1 MSDSFDAIIIGSGPS
16 GSYAAINLAKANKIV
31 LLLEKE
37 KLPRYK
43 TCGGGVIFKN
53 NFLADIEVEKVSE
66 VNCFTAEINDYKSNL
81 SLKTQRKIPL
91 VQMVMRKDFDFSLI
105 QRAKELGANIKD
117 NCEVIRLENKSDFVE
132 VHTNI
137 ETFKSK
143 FVIIAAGATNKLIK
157 NLVNPGSYFPSSQ
170 TGKNIPA
177 LEYEVYTNETD
188 YQRYKKTAR
197 FDFGIVPHGYCWV
210 LPKKDHLSIGVL
222 TTKKNKVNLNLA
234 FQEYLNILGIRDYEK
249 IERHGY
255 VIPFFNGNGRI
266 YYERILLIGDAGGLA
281 DPITGEGISSAIL
294 SGKLSAEALLQADMQ
309 PTLVEK
315 IYLKK
320 MNEQIL
326 KELRAAKF
334 LSYFIYTSEVI
345 RSLVFRLY
353 GYKLSELIADVI
365 TGKKRYTQIVKDPK
379 NYLKLFIKW
388 SLKREVKLR
397 I

>member
-1 MSDSFDAIIIGSGPS
+1 MSDSFDVIIVGSGPS
-16 GSYAAINLAKANKIV
+16 GSFAAINLAKSDKKV
-31 LLLEKE
+31 LLLEKMS
-37 KLPRYK
+37 LPRYK

-53 NFLADIEVEKVSE
+53 NFFADLEIEKVSE
-66 VNCFTAEINDYKSNL
+66 VNCFTAEINDFKSNL
-81 SLKTQRKIPL
+81 SLRTQRNFPL
-91 VQMVMRKDFDFSLI
+91 VQMIMRKDFDFSLI
-105 QRAKELGANIKD
+105 QRAKKLGVNIKD
-117 NCEVIRLENKSDFVE
+117 NCEVIRLENKSDYVA

-137 ETFKSK
+137 ETFDSK
-143 FVIIAAGATNKLIK
+143 FVIVAAGATNKLIK
-157 NLVNPGSYFPSSQ
+157 NLVYADSSPSSGQ
-170 TGKNIPA
+170 SSKDIPA
-177 LEYEVYTNETD
+177 LEYEVYTNEAD
-188 YQRYKKTAR
+188 YQRYKKAAR
-197 FDFGIVPHGYCWV
+197 FDFGFVPHGYCWV
-210 LPKKDHLSIGVL
+210 FPKKDHLSIGVL
-222 TTKKNKVNLNLA
+222 TTKKNKVNLNTA
-234 FQEYLNILGIRDYEK
+234 FQEYLTVLGIRSYEK

-255 VIPFFNGNGRI
+255 VIPFFNGDRKI
-266 YYERILLIGDAGGLA
+266 YYERILLVGDAAGLG

-294 SGKLSAEALLQADMQ
+294 SGKLAAEALIQADMQ
-309 PTLVEK
+309 PSHVEK

-334 LSYFIYTSEVI
+334 LSYFIYTSELI

-353 GYKLSELIADVI
+353 GYKLSELITDVI